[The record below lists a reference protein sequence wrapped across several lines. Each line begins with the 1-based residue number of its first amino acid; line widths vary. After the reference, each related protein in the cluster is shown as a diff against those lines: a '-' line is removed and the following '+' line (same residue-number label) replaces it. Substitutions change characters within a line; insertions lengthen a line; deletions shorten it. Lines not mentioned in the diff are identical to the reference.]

1 MVKTLATTSEHSHQ
15 KMTEE
20 ITTVAKGGDP
30 AIATTT
36 APIAK

>member
-1 MVKTLATTSEHSHQ
+1 MAKMHATTNEHDHQ

-20 ITTVAKGGDP
+20 TDMVAKGGDP
-30 AIATTT
+30 AIMTTT